1 MALRAVV
8 IAAVLG
14 CATAEAS
21 AVAAGANPIRK
32 VVTMLQSMQAKV
44 EKEGKKE
51 QELYEKF
58 MCYCKTG
65 ASDLSASIDAASG
78 SISQLGNDIKSSTEA
93 KAETEADLKSAQDDR
108 VAAKAA
114 MSEATAIR
122 EKEAAA
128 FATEKAEYE
137 ANIAALTKATA
148 AVEKGSA
155 GAFIQSRA
163 AGALRRFVQSSTTNI
178 MDSDRETIMAFLQ
191 GGQNAEYAPQSG
203 EIVGILKQLGDELSK
218 GLSEATATENASV
231 ASYGELM
238 SAKTKEVAALSA
250 SIEAKLERVAELG
263 VSIAQMKNDLGDTEE
278 ALLADQA
285 FLAEMDSAC
294 KTKTAE
300 WEEIKKVRSEELL
313 ALADTIKILN
323 DDDALDLFKK
333 TLPSASSAFLQMHE
347 SSSAMRAKALAAVQ
361 AMRKAGMAHPERMDL
376 IMLALRGKKIGF
388 EKVIKMIDEMVVTL
402 KTEQTDDDN
411 KKVYCAAQ
419 FDKTDDEKKALERLI
434 SDKETAIATATE
446 SIKTLEEEI
455 AALQK
460 GISELDKS
468 VAEATE
474 QRKEEN
480 AEYSDLMA
488 GNSAAK
494 ELLGFAKNRLNK
506 FYNPKLYKAPKKEEL
521 SADDRIV
528 ANMGGSFAQIRAHLT
543 REGKAAPP
551 PPPETFGPYTKK
563 SEESTGV
570 IAMIDMLVADLDKEM
585 TEGEAEEKN
594 SQGDYEAMMA
604 DSATKRTADSKSITE
619 KEGAKADTE
628 ALLEKSQDEKTSAS
642 KELMA
647 LDSYIATLHA
657 ECDWLIKYYDMRS
670 EARTSEIDALGK
682 AKAVLS
688 GADYSLLQ
696 TGLRLRR

>member
-1 MALRAVV
+1 MALRAVML
-8 IAAVLG
+8 AGLLG
-14 CATAEAS
+14 CASAAQEATA
-21 AVAAGANPIRK
+21 ANPIRK

-44 EKEGKKE
+44 EAEGKKE
-51 QELYEKF
+51 EELYEKF

-78 SISQLGNDIKSSTEA
+78 SITQLGNDIKSSTEA
-93 KAETEADLKSAQDDR
+93 KAETEAGLKQAQDDR
-108 VAAKAA
+108 AAAKAA

-137 ANIAALTKATA
+137 ANLAALTKATA
-148 AVEKGSA
+148 AVEKGA
-155 GAFIQSRA
+155 GGAFLQSRA
-163 AGALRRFVQSSTTNI
+163 AGALRRFVQSSTTI
-178 MDSDRETIMAFLQ
+178 MDGDRETIMAFLQ

-203 EIVGILKQLGDELSK
+203 EILGILKQLGDELSK
-218 GLSEATATENASV
+218 GLSEATATEDAAV
-231 ASYGELM
+231 KSYGELM
-238 SAKTKEVAALSA
+238 SAKTQEVAALSA
-250 SIEAKLERVAELG
+250 SIEAKLEKVAELG

-285 FLAEMDSAC
+285 FLAELDTSC

-300 WEEIKKVRSEELL
+300 WEEIKKTRAAELL

-333 TLPSASSAFLQMHE
+333 TLPSASSSFMQVHE
-347 SSSAMRAKALAAVQ
+347 SSAAMRAKALAAVQ

-388 EKVIKMIDEMVVTL
+388 DKVIKMIDEMVATL
-402 KTEQTDDDN
+402 KQEQVDDDN
-411 KKVYCAAQ
+411 KKEYCAAQ
-419 FDKTDDEKKALERLI
+419 FDKTEDEKKALERLI

-506 FYNPKLYKAPKKEEL
+506 FYNPKLYKAPPKEEL

-528 ANMGGSFAQIRAHLT
+528 ANMGGSFAQIRVHNM
-543 REGKAAPP
+543 GKAAPP

-563 SEESTGV
+563 TEESTGV

-585 TEGEAEEKN
+585 TEAETAEKDA
-594 SQGDYEAMMA
+594 QGDYEKLMS
-604 DSATKRTADSKSITE
+604 DSAAKRTADSKSITE
-619 KEGAKADTE
+619 KETAKADTE
-628 ALLEKSQDEKTSAS
+628 ALLEKSQDEKTSAE
-642 KELMA
+642 KELLA
-647 LDSYIATLHA
+647 LESYIATLHA

-670 EARTSEIDALGK
+670 EARSSEIDALGK

-696 TGLRLRR
+696 TGRLRR

>member
-1 MALRAVV
+1 
-8 IAAVLG
+8 
-14 CATAEAS
+14 
-21 AVAAGANPIRK
+21 
-32 VVTMLQSMQAKV
+32 
-44 EKEGKKE
+44 
-51 QELYEKF
+51 
-58 MCYCKTG
+58 
-65 ASDLSASIDAASG
+65 
-78 SISQLGNDIKSSTEA
+78 
-93 KAETEADLKSAQDDR
+93 
-108 VAAKAA
+108 
-114 MSEATAIR
+114 
-122 EKEAAA
+122 
-128 FATEKAEYE
+128 
-137 ANIAALTKATA
+137 
-148 AVEKGSA
+148 
-155 GAFIQSRA
+155 
-163 AGALRRFVQSSTTNI
+163 
-178 MDSDRETIMAFLQ
+178 
-191 GGQNAEYAPQSG
+191 
-203 EIVGILKQLGDELSK
+203 
-218 GLSEATATENASV
+218 
-231 ASYGELM
+231 
-238 SAKTKEVAALSA
+238 
-250 SIEAKLERVAELG
+250 
-263 VSIAQMKNDLGDTEE
+263 
-278 ALLADQA
+278 
-285 FLAEMDSAC
+285 
-294 KTKTAE
+294 
-300 WEEIKKVRSEELL
+300 
-313 ALADTIKILN
+313 
-323 DDDALDLFKK
+323 
-333 TLPSASSAFLQMHE
+333 
-347 SSSAMRAKALAAVQ
+347 
-361 AMRKAGMAHPERMDL
+361 
-376 IMLALRGKKIGF
+376 
-388 EKVIKMIDEMVVTL
+388 VTL

-494 ELLGFAKNRLNK
+494 EILAFAKNRLNK
-506 FYNPKLYKAPKKEEL
+506 FYNPKLYKEPAAEAP
-521 SADDRIV
+521 A
-528 ANMGGSFAQIRAHLT
+528 ASFVQIRAHVQQQ
-543 REGKAAPP
+543 GKVAPP

-563 SEESTGV
+563 SEEGTGV
-570 IAMIDMLVADLDKEM
+570 IAMIDTLVADIDKEM

-604 DSATKRTADSKSITE
+604 DSATKRTADSTSITE

-628 ALLEKSQDEKTSAS
+628 ALLEKSQDEKTSAG

-647 LDSYIATLHA
+647 LESYIATLHA